1 MKEKQKDHI
10 MPVLIRWAFHP
21 ILLLGLYM
29 GTVFF
34 RSSLTL
40 SERLLLIPYVA
51 FLLVMLVILLIL
63 QSRKGK
69 DVLLT
74 QTDVSR
80 PFLFFLEL
88 CLFLLLCLV
97 LYLDQ
102 DPTRVQYVL
111 GFFILCLFL
120 TGLEF
125 FLEMSVPVAFYTAW
139 ALAFSIWDKRV
150 AVGLLLGLFVLGY
163 AERIHAKRSFLTLF
177 LSSLLAFF
185 VILGTIEL

>member
-80 PFLFFLEL
+80 PFFFFLEL
-88 CLFLLLCLV
+88 VRYQRV
-97 LYLDQ
+97 LYI
-102 DPTRVQYVL
+102 
-111 GFFILCLFL
+111 F
-120 TGLEF
+120 
-125 FLEMSVPVAFYTAW
+125 
-139 ALAFSIWDKRV
+139 
-150 AVGLLLGLFVLGY
+150 
-163 AERIHAKRSFLTLF
+163 
-177 LSSLLAFF
+177 
-185 VILGTIEL
+185 